1 MLHAFQ
7 CSVHCICLS
16 IHHQTHYSSS
26 GTMRQLIHTN
36 YLQAVSKITASKST
50 AISITLQ
57 GKSSTDDLSKLQ
69 PTQAHVVN
77 YMKNKLPH
85 MHIILDGENVKNN
98 EI

>member
-1 MLHAFQ
+1 MP
-7 CSVHCICLS
+7 IY
-16 IHHQTHYSSS
+16 TSSNALLFF
-26 GTMRQLIHTN
+26 RNHEVQLIHTN
-36 YLQAVSKITASKST
+36 YLQAVSKITASKSI
-50 AISITLQ
+50 AIYITLQ
-57 GKSSTDDLSKLQ
+57 GKSSTDNLSKLQ

>member
-1 MLHAFQ
+1 MP
-7 CSVHCICLS
+7 IY
-16 IHHQTHYSSS
+16 TSSNALLFF
-26 GTMRQLIHTN
+26 RNHEAQLIHTN
-36 YLQAVSKITASKST
+36 YLQAVSKIIASKST